1 MRDDGTPG
9 GSDSGAPVTL
19 DGVASYDPP
28 PGDREEHS
36 ERVAD
41 ATDGDP
47 ATYWTTESYRAFS
60 KPGVG
65 LVLEVAGTPETL
77 TLTTDT
83 PGFNA
88 EIRAGS
94 SPDGPFDTVVAGD
107 ARTAATTT
115 WELQDTDAPYLAVWI
130 TDLDR
135 VAHVNEVKAS

>member
-1 MRDDGTPG
+1 MTARSTA
-9 GSDSGAPVTL
+9 SGWRTRPTAI
-19 DGVASYDPP
+19 PP
-28 PGDREEHS
+28 PTGRP
-36 ERVAD
+36 R
-41 ATDGDP
+41 AT
-47 ATYWTTESYRAFS
+47 ASFS

-65 LVLEVAGTPETL
+65 LVLKVTGTPERL

-94 SPDGPFDTVVAGD
+94 SPDGPFDTIVAHD

-115 WELQDTDAPYLAVWI
+115 WELSDTDAPYLAVWI
-130 TDLDR
+130 TDLDG